1 MKTMNWQ
8 NLLTGED
15 EIAAGSVFRVKAEWP
30 YEEIVDFMLL
40 YLPSESSTH
49 ALIVCTGMK
58 AGRVLIKLPPEA
70 DCGGRAISK
79 DWLIRKWDE
88 WVYPQ
93 CAIEDVLVARR
104 YEVESCG
111 R

>member
-1 MKTMNWQ
+1 MNWQ
-8 NLLTGED
+8 NLLTGEED

-58 AGRVLIKLPPEA
+58 AGRVLKSYLRRLTA
-70 DCGGRAISK
+70 VVVLS
-79 DWLIRKWDE
+79 RK
-88 WVYPQ
+88 
-93 CAIEDVLVARR
+93 I
-104 YEVESCG
+104 G
-111 R
+111 